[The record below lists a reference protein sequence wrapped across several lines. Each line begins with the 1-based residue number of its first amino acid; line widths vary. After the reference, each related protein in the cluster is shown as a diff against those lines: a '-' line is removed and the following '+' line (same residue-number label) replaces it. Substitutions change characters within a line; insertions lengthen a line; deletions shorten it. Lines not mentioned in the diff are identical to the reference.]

1 MFTSTNKQNNE
12 IMAQELA
19 TLTATTSVT
28 SFTQESWAGTTLEQR
43 EMHLTSF
50 AGGAERGGR
59 CLQLTLTDGCD
70 HVQMTRSEVEQ
81 LVGELAKWLEQ

>member
-1 MFTSTNKQNNE
+1 MFTSTNKNNE

-28 SFTQESWAGTTLEQR
+28 SFTQESWAETSLEQR

-50 AGGAERGGR
+50 AGGIERGGR
-59 CLQLTLTDGCD
+59 CLQFTLTSGCE
-70 HVQMTRSEVEQ
+70 HVQMTRTEVEE
-81 LVGELAKWLEQ
+81 LVGELTKWLEQ